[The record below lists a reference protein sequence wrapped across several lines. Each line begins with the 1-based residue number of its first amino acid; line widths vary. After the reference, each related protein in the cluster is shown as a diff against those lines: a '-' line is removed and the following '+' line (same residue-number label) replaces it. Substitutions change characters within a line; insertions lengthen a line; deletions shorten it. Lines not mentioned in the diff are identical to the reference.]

1 MRRRW
6 HLGQE
11 KRRPLRRPTNT
22 ADRRAQSCPTT
33 TSLSEGIR
41 RITATIRPTGARVAA
56 EVEGCGYR
64 QSTHAS
70 RQSTHAPCPRADHG
84 GNWARANA
92 ERFDVTVE
100 GRGGIVVVRGV
111 EGQKQRQP
119 LKRACTGASRS
130 TRLPARQI
138 HSVRL
143 VDLHPVHDDCLAMAL
158 LVGLEGVIAGSGV
171 GERAYRVARG
181 TPAGCVECIGYFEVN
196 YVGTSSACM

>member
-1 MRRRW
+1 M
-6 HLGQE
+6 
-11 KRRPLRRPTNT
+11 RRPTNT

-41 RITATIRPTGARVAA
+41 RIAATIRPTGARVAA

-64 QSTHAS
+64 QSTYAS
-70 RQSTHAPCPRADHG
+70 RQSTHAPCPCADHGGNRG
-84 GNWARANA
+84 GNWARANG
-92 ERFDVTVE
+92 EGFDVTVE
-100 GRGGIVVVRGV
+100 GRDGIVVVRGV

-130 TRLPARQI
+130 TRLPARRI

-143 VDLHPVHDDCLAMAL
+143 VDLHSLQDDCLAMAL
-158 LVGLEGVIAGSGV
+158 LVGLVEGVAGSGM

-196 YVGTSSACM
+196 YVETSSVQRVCS